1 LAASSTLVII
11 PTYNEIE
18 NIGNA
23 IRSVQQHLPDAHLLV
38 VDDSSPDGTG
48 ALVDALAVADAR
60 INVLHRDKK
69 DGLGGAYLTGFAWA
83 LDRGY
88 EFIGEF
94 DADGSHPA
102 SSLPAMR
109 QELVASD
116 GNGLAIGS
124 RWVKGGSVIDWPRS
138 REILSRGGNAYAR
151 FMLGLGVHDATAGFR
166 LYRASLLRVLDLETV
181 ASKGY
186 CFQVDLTVRTVA
198 AGWRI
203 VEVPIAFQERV
214 LGVSKM
220 SGPIVA
226 EAMAM
231 VTMWGLARFFGRPGR
246 WLAARAGTPV
256 AGASTRVNASS

>member
-1 LAASSTLVII
+1 MATSSTVVII

-23 IRSVQQHLPDAHLLV
+23 IESVQRYLPDAHVLV

-48 ALVDALAVADAR
+48 ALVDGLARADAR
-60 INVLHRDKK
+60 IHVLHRDTK

-83 LDRGY
+83 LDRDY
-88 EFIGEF
+88 QFIGEF

-109 QELVASD
+109 DELVASD
-116 GNGLAIGS
+116 ANGLAIGS
-124 RWVKGGSVIDWPRS
+124 RWIKGGKVIDWPKS

-166 LYRASLLRVLDLETV
+166 LYRASLLRALDLGSV
-181 ASKGY
+181 VSKGY

-220 SGPIVA
+220 SGSIVA

-246 WLAARAGTPV
+246 WVAARAGMPV
-256 AGASTRVNASS
+256 APTSSQVDATS